1 MREARVPAG
10 HRIVTAGKRAGNGAP
25 ATVHPPGWFAR
36 RPRASDGGEVAVDGT
51 QTAALSVFVLSYGAI
66 VSGRVHRTIAAIGGA
81 VAMGLLIL
89 GSDRVLRAVN
99 WDTVLFLFGMMVVVA
114 TLEHAG
120 MFRWLGLHAARWAR
134 LDALRLF
141 IALPV
146 LAAGLSAF
154 VDSITVMLFLSALTV
169 EVARTARV
177 PALPLIIA
185 EITAANIGGAATM
198 VGDPP
203 NVILGTHFGLSFGDF
218 VLGTG
223 PLAAVALAVN
233 ITVLLALF
241 RGEIRRSR
249 ERFAARPNERLRAL
263 ALLDPREAIE
273 DRTLL
278 RIGAAALLT
287 VVALLVTHGRTGIPV
302 GVVGVTGATV
312 VLLLGGPRH
321 RMPAILEAIDWS
333 TLAFFGALFVIVGGL
348 ESTGALAAAAG
359 WIRGLGGGPAAVLT
373 VLLWVAAL
381 GSSVVDNVP
390 FAATMAPLIEHLAG
404 AGLPLRPLVWAAAAG
419 ADIGGN
425 ATPIGGSA
433 NVVGLATYE
442 RATGERVTWGDYLR
456 VAAPATFVSVLAVQG
471 LLLLLHA

>member
-1 MREARVPAG
+1 MEG
-10 HRIVTAGKRAGNGAP
+10 TRA
-25 ATVHPPGWFAR
+25 V
-36 RPRASDGGEVAVDGT
+36 
-51 QTAALSVFVLSYGAI
+51 ALSIFALSYGAI

-81 VAMGLLIL
+81 AAMGLL
-89 GSDRVLRAVN
+89 VLRRDGVLEAVN
-99 WDTVLFLFGMMVVVA
+99 WDTVLFVFGMMVLVA

-146 LAAGLSAF
+146 LAAVLSAF

-169 EVARTARV
+169 EIARAARV

-185 EITAANIGGAATM
+185 EITASNIGGAATM

-223 PLAAVALAVN
+223 PLAAAALAANTAV
-233 ITVLLALF
+233 ILIVC

-249 ERFAARPNERLRAL
+249 DPLAERPGERLRAA
-263 ALLDPREAIE
+263 ALLEPRQALA

-278 RIGAAALLT
+278 RIGVAAL
-287 VVALLVTHGRTGIPV
+287 VAVIALLLTHGRTGIPV
-302 GVVGVTGATV
+302 GAIGVMGATT

-348 ESTGALAAAAG
+348 ESTGALAQAAG
-359 WIRGLGGGPAAVLT
+359 WIRGLGGGPTTVLT

-390 FAATMAPLIEHLAG
+390 FAAAMAPLIGHLAG
-404 AGLPLRPLVWAAAAG
+404 SGLPLRPLVWAAAAG
-419 ADIGGN
+419 GDIGGN

-442 RATGERVTWGDYLR
+442 RATGERVSWGGYLR
-456 VAAPATFVSVLAVQG
+456 AALPATAASVLAVHG
-471 LLLLLHA
+471 LLLLVHA

>member
-1 MREARVPAG
+1 MEG
-10 HRIVTAGKRAGNGAP
+10 TRA
-25 ATVHPPGWFAR
+25 
-36 RPRASDGGEVAVDGT
+36 VAI
-51 QTAALSVFVLSYGAI
+51 SVFALSYGAI

-81 VAMGLLIL
+81 VAMALL
-89 GSDRVLRAVN
+89 VLRGDGVLEAVN
-99 WDTVLFLFGMMVVVA
+99 WDAVLFLFGMMVVVA

-169 EVARTARV
+169 EVARAARF

-185 EITAANIGGAATM
+185 EITASNIGGAATM

-223 PLAAVALAVN
+223 PLAAAALAVN
-233 ITVLLALF
+233 MGVLLVLF

-263 ALLDPREAIE
+263 ALLDPREAIA
-273 DRTLL
+273 DQTLL
-278 RIGAAALLT
+278 RIGTAALVT
-287 VVALLVTHGRTGIPV
+287 VVGLLVTHGRTGIPV
-302 GVVGVTGATV
+302 GVIGVIGATS

-333 TLAFFGALFVIVGGL
+333 TLAFFGALFLVVGGL
-348 ESTGALAAAAG
+348 ESTGALAQAAG
-359 WIRGLGGGPAAVLT
+359 WIRGLGSGPAAVLT
-373 VLLWVAAL
+373 VLLWVGAL

-390 FAATMAPLIEHLAG
+390 FAATMAPLIQHLAG
-404 AGLPLRPLVWAAAAG
+404 PGVPLRALVWAAAAG

-425 ATPIGGSA
+425 ATPVGGSA

-442 RATGERVTWGDYLR
+442 RATGDRVRWGGYLR
-456 VAAPATFVSVLAVQG
+456 AALPATAASLLAVHG
-471 LLLLLHA
+471 LLLLVHA

>member
-1 MREARVPAG
+1 M
-10 HRIVTAGKRAGNGAP
+10 
-25 ATVHPPGWFAR
+25 
-36 RPRASDGGEVAVDGT
+36 GT
-51 QTAALSVFVLSYGAI
+51 QAAAISVFALSYGAI

-81 VAMGLLIL
+81 AAMGLFVFRGDGLL
-89 GSDRVLRAVN
+89 EAVN

-141 IALPV
+141 VALPL

-169 EVARTARV
+169 EVARAARV
-177 PALPLIIA
+177 SAFPLIVA

-218 VLGTG
+218 ALGTG
-223 PLAAVALAVN
+223 PLALAALAAD
-233 ITVLLALF
+233 IGVLLFLF

-249 ERFAARPNERLRAL
+249 ERFAERPAERLRAV
-263 ALLDPREAIE
+263 ALLEPREAIE
-273 DRTLL
+273 DPTLL
-278 RIGAAALLT
+278 RIGGAALAA
-287 VVALLVTHGRTGIPV
+287 VVALLLTHARTGIPV
-302 GVVGVTGATV
+302 GVVGVAGAMV

-321 RMPAILEAIDWS
+321 RMPAILESIDWS
-333 TLAFFGALFVIVGGL
+333 TLAFFGALFLIVGGL

-373 VLLWVAAL
+373 FLIWTAAL
-381 GSSVVDNVP
+381 GSSLVDNVP
-390 FAATMAPLIEHLAG
+390 FAATMAPLIEHLAAG
-404 AGLPLRPLVWAAAAG
+404 GLPLRALVWAAAAG
-419 ADIGGN
+419 ADVGGN

-442 RATGERVTWGDYLR
+442 RATGERVRWAGYLR
-456 VAAPATFVSVLAVQG
+456 AAVPATAASVLVMHG
-471 LLLLLHA
+471 LLLALHA